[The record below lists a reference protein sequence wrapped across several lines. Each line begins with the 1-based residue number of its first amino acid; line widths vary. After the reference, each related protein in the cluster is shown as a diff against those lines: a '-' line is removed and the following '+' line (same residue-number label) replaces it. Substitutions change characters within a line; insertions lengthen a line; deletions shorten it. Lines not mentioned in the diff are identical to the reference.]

1 MRLYFPRQL
10 ITLCFIVVSISAYP
24 QPWFD
29 PNDVEVEGDLAGFT
43 LQKNIVSPEKD
54 VYLLKLELTAHQPRV
69 IPGFTVK
76 WHMASQEIYT
86 IWDNRFNSGRSNYN
100 LTMHTRTGAHLA
112 LLSYIDKGD
121 HNRMTFGISDN
132 LNTLVIQNRLSE
144 EDAHFYVTIDF
155 FKNNPPKKHVDRYS
169 VDIRFDLRKTRYEKA
184 LADMS
189 RWWRQYYPPAH
200 VPVEA
205 LVPYYST
212 WYNFHHQ
219 LSEEELVKECQLA
232 KTLGM
237 EGIIIDAGWM
247 TLDDAIT
254 FSTVGDYKP
263 ERLTGIKNLVEQV
276 QAMGMKVM
284 LWYSISMAGIHSE
297 AAVTFKGKFIR
308 KENMTHIYDP
318 RYPGVREHLTGI
330 LEKAM
335 KEWGLDGFKLDFM
348 SKMYPG
354 ETTPDDSSGGRDFA
368 SIDEA
373 TAHWLKEIYRRL
385 STINPNVLIEFRQPH
400 INPVTQQY
408 ANMYR
413 AIDNFNMEIANR
425 IYISKLRLASP
436 GLATH
441 SDMLKWHKGETVE
454 DAALQ
459 LLNGIFSVPQVSV
472 KLDSIPKH
480 HLKMIKFWLGYWNE
494 NKALIMHENFY
505 ADNPGENYTSLH
517 TFHKES
523 QVSALY
529 ATQVVTPKHA
539 SVRKVDIINA
549 TGKTDLYFDPGE
561 YLGETLEI
569 KVFDSMGQEMS
580 SKTINNT
587 RTPVKIK
594 SPMVGLIRVLSR

>member
-1 MRLYFPRQL
+1 MHTSFSRQL
-10 ITLCFIVVSISAYP
+10 IALYFFLLSTVVYS
-24 QPWFD
+24 QDWFD
-29 PNDVEVEGDLAGFT
+29 PGDVEVVGDLQGFT
-43 LQKNIVSPEKD
+43 LKKSIESPGED
-54 VYLLKLELTAHQPRV
+54 VYILKLELTTPQPRAV
-69 IPGFTVK
+69 PGFTLRWQV
-76 WHMASQEIYT
+76 ASQEIYT

-100 LTMHTRTGAHLA
+100 LKMHTRVGAHLA

-121 HNRMTFGISDN
+121 HNRITFGISDN
-132 LNTLVIQNRLSE
+132 LNTLVIQNKLSE
-144 EDAHFYVTIDF
+144 EDTHFYVTVDF
-155 FKNNPPKKHVDRYS
+155 FKDNPPKKNVNRYS
-169 VDIRFDLRKTRYEKA
+169 VDIRFDLRKTRYEKV

-189 RWWRQYYPPAH
+189 RWWHQYYPPAP
-200 VPVEA
+200 VPGEA

-212 WYNFHHQ
+212 WYNFHHE
-219 LSEEELVKECQLA
+219 LAEEELVKECQLA

-297 AAVTFKGKFIR
+297 AANTFKGKFIR

-318 RYPGVREHLTGI
+318 RYPDVREHLNGL

-348 SKMYPG
+348 SKMYPD
-354 ETTPDDSSGGRDFA
+354 EATPNDSSGGRDFA

-373 TAHWLKEIYRRL
+373 TEYWLKEIYQRL
-385 STINPNVLIEFRQPH
+385 SAIDPGVLIEFRQPH

-425 IYISKLRLASP
+425 IYISKIRLTSP

-441 SDMLKWHKGETVE
+441 SDMLKWHEGETVE

-459 LLNGIFSVPQVSV
+459 LLNGIFGVPQVSV
-472 KLDSIPKH
+472 KLDAIPKD
-480 HLKMIKFWLGYWNE
+480 HLKMLKFWLGYWNE

-505 ADNPGENYTSLH
+505 ADSPGENYTALH
-517 TFHKES
+517 TFHDAS

-529 ATQVVTPKHA
+529 AAQIVSPKHTK
-539 SVRKVDIINA
+539 VRKIDIINA
-549 TGKTDLYFDPGE
+549 TGKDYLYFDPGKH
-561 YLGETLEI
+561 LGQTLKI
-569 KVFDSMGQEMS
+569 TVFDCMGQEVS
-580 SKTINNT
+580 SKTINT
-587 RTPVKIK
+587 MGTPLRIK
-594 SPMVGLIRVLSR
+594 SPRAGLIRILSL